1 MAPSDV
7 DYALQ
12 TLVSK
17 IKERELESQR
27 ALSEHDVANRLLKL
41 QLQELQKKLNEK
53 ESQLADANET
63 IRALRSVTQII
74 TGLQDEIRALR
85 TQLRT
90 SHAHKHRLVT
100 TPKKNPA
107 TRSTSNT
114 TQASDNLSC
123 HTLHPTETGPTC
135 SDYISQNSSQEC
147 TLLKL
152 ISDCGR
158 TTDVAVPGVK
168 QEEQEVLMDE
178 GEGGGHEDRETEGQ
192 VPDESLKVEN
202 SEWDGG
208 FENSHAEEAQT
219 VHSAKQTVEILKGKI
234 LNLEGKVESLTEER
248 NFLREGLEGALKL
261 KAEVGEPSQQPSN
274 QTISDISSDSAETSE
289 FEPLPKKKKKDRRE
303 TAVVQNAAQSRKRL
317 LLETPLNS
325 HSGSVTLIDTVSDK
339 SEEESDESVVLPPSK
354 RATLNDDIVTA
365 FKEWPSFV
373 KTLKDLVT
381 AMKIPSASPV
391 LPLDISFS
399 EPPVSTPTREMVQ
412 LPGGLS
418 IPKRMYDRLSRSKMS
433 LFAQELA
440 VVIFG
445 RDTLAKCSLTG
456 RKTNKSPLDPAK
468 VNAIIDAVIGHF
480 PGTSPSEI
488 RAVLRRKCNNES
500 FALKGQSV
508 DMEVR
513 PGRSFFN

>member
-135 SDYISQNSSQEC
+135 SAYISQNSTQEC

-168 QEEQEVLMDE
+168 QEEQEVVMDE

-192 VPDESLKVEN
+192 VPDESVKVEN

-208 FENSHAEEAQT
+208 FENSHAE
-219 VHSAKQTVEILKGKI
+219 
-234 LNLEGKVESLTEER
+234 
-248 NFLREGLEGALKL
+248 
-261 KAEVGEPSQQPSN
+261 
-274 QTISDISSDSAETSE
+274 
-289 FEPLPKKKKKDRRE
+289 
-303 TAVVQNAAQSRKRL
+303 TAVVQNATQSRKRL
-317 LLETPLNS
+317 LVETPLNS
-325 HSGSVTLIDTVSDK
+325 HSASVTLIDTVSDR

-508 DMEVR
+508 DMDVR
-513 PGRSFFN
+513 PGRSRIFSTDTDYDI

>member
-208 FENSHAEEAQT
+208 FENSHA
-219 VHSAKQTVEILKGKI
+219 
-234 LNLEGKVESLTEER
+234 
-248 NFLREGLEGALKL
+248 
-261 KAEVGEPSQQPSN
+261 
-274 QTISDISSDSAETSE
+274 
-289 FEPLPKKKKKDRRE
+289 E

>member
-135 SDYISQNSSQEC
+135 SAYISQNSTQEC

-168 QEEQEVLMDE
+168 QEEQEVVMDE

-192 VPDESLKVEN
+192 VPDESVKVEN

-208 FENSHAEEAQT
+208 FENSHAESSPEAYSSAEEEEEAQT

-289 FEPLPKKKKKDRRE
+289 FEPLPKKKKKDRRVRTPE
-303 TAVVQNAAQSRKRL
+303 DSILRYNKVLKLVKSGHTKTDAYIRMKVDRNTIVSQAPIAELAAVNPELFRVM
-317 LLETPLNS
+317 
-325 HSGSVTLIDTVSDK
+325 
-339 SEEESDESVVLPPSK
+339 
-354 RATLNDDIVTA
+354 RATFRRGDSLQRFASLCMAQCSLEPNAGLITVM
-365 FKEWPSFV
+365 KESNH
-373 KTLKDLVT
+373 L
-381 AMKIPSASPV
+381 
-391 LPLDISFS
+391 LDI
-399 EPPVSTPTREMVQ
+399 
-412 LPGGLS
+412 GK
-418 IPKRMYDRLSRSKMS
+418 I
-433 LFAQELA
+433 
-440 VVIFG
+440 
-445 RDTLAKCSLTG
+445 
-456 RKTNKSPLDPAK
+456 
-468 VNAIIDAVIGHF
+468 
-480 PGTSPSEI
+480 
-488 RAVLRRKCNNES
+488 
-500 FALKGQSV
+500 KGQ
-508 DMEVR
+508 
-513 PGRSFFN
+513 